1 MPVLAEG
8 QDANT
13 LSCKGF
19 TYPTNNGEKTSY
31 DYVGLTGMNGIN
43 HSECC
48 CKPYPWSGWIRH
60 IDPAFHTHADAEL
73 VDQNNQF
80 NKKWCEEMIDKHKGL
95 GHNAGA
101 FDCSGPCTQDD

>member
-19 TYPTNNGEKTSY
+19 KFPHNAFEKESY
-31 DYVGLTGMNGIN
+31 DYVGLQGMSGV
-43 HSECC
+43 HHTECC
-48 CKPYPWSGWIRH
+48 CKPYPWMGWMRH
-60 IDPAFHTHADAEL
+60 LDPRFHGHAADV
-73 VDQNNQF
+73 VDHNNQY
-80 NKKWCEEMIDKHKGL
+80 NKKWCEEMIDKYKGL
-95 GHNAGA
+95 GHNEGA